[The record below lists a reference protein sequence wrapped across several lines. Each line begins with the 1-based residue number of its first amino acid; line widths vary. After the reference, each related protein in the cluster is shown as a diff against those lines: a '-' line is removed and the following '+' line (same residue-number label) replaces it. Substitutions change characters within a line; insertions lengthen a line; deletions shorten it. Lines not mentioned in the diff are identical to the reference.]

1 MVLKKRAII
10 ANSMLSK
17 AALAN
22 YILDAICC
30 AIGIV
35 LAKQTAYIWLICLG
49 VLTIAY
55 ACTTDRWCLCIEF
68 YREGLLYKPLF
79 RKGKMIDYAHYPRIQ
94 YAYYMHGNLFAAYR
108 VHFFVFTNRR
118 LSNDELAHINAVAPS
133 EDLIKIRYTRR
144 NYEKLLAALPES
156 IAARVRRI
164 YETYIRKERA
174 K

>member
-1 MVLKKRAII
+1 MLDEFYSVRTPVERLAEEVLKRAGDAVVRCDSADPRII
-10 ANSMLSK
+10 RELRERGVN
-17 AALAN
+17 
-22 YILDAICC
+22 AI
-30 AIGIV
+30 AVKKG
-35 LAKQTAYIWLICLG
+35 AG
-49 VLTIAY
+49 S
-55 ACTTDRWCLCIEF
+55 IEF

-144 NYEKLLAALPES
+144 NYEKLLAALPRS
-156 IAARVRRI
+156 IAASVRRI